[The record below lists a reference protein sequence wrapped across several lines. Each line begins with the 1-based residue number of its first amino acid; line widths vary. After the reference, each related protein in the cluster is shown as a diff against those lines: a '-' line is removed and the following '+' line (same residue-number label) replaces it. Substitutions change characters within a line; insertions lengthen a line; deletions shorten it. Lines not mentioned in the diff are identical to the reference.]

1 MNKKWMALF
10 LSAGI
15 AATACP
21 VPGAQ
26 EPPAELVH
34 REQSEESSAQAQKE
48 ESEDKEAADE
58 FQTETES
65 SESETETSESESET
79 VASESNEANG
89 TGLDMQTV
97 ASYIQ
102 EAAAAEELDLSSD
115 RITNFFLASDAY
127 DSLTEEEKKSC
138 LLKSQKHL
146 KQYETVLQYRSH
158 LLME

>member
-102 EAAAAEELDLSSD
+102 
-115 RITNFFLASDAY
+115 
-127 DSLTEEEKKSC
+127 
-138 LLKSQKHL
+138 
-146 KQYETVLQYRSH
+146 
-158 LLME
+158 